1 MQKYLVGGAV
11 RDTIMNKV
19 PHDYDYVLV
28 GATESDIETI
38 LLNGGKQVGK
48 DFPVFLI
55 NGEEHALA
63 RIERAKGDSSQR
75 KYTDFEV
82 ETSGVSLEDDLGRRD
97 FTMNAIA
104 QDATGTYIDPF
115 GGIQDIHNRVIK
127 HIHSLAFMEDPLR
140 ILRAAR
146 FAAYLDFTIHLD
158 TIRLMQTMVADGMLD
173 NLTSERVWQETVK
186 AMNSVN
192 PVAYFKVLDSIGA
205 LTVVFPE
212 LAQLK
217 GVPQPAE
224 HHPEICSLEHT
235 YMVLNRAVDL
245 GCSLNGRFA
254 SLLHDLG
261 KGLTPISQW
270 PQHIDHESN
279 GIPLLAQMQQRLKI
293 PNDVFTLA
301 STVMQLHLKVHRA
314 LDIARPGKLVTLIR
328 DLGGLKNDGGAFFN
342 EVITTCKADAQGRL
356 GFSDRPYPQELFL
369 KTVRQSILD
378 VRDNLEY
385 KDMITNG
392 VSGKEFGEKLNIL
405 RIKAAQHTMH
415 SFNKNSSAEKYKI
428 DAGKPK
434 MC

>member
-63 RIERAKGDSSQR
+63 RIERAKGDSAQR

-82 ETSGVSLEDDLGRRD
+82 ETSAVSLEDDLGRRD

-104 QDATGTYIDPF
+104 QDDTGTYIDPF

-158 TIRLMQTMVADGMLD
+158 TIRLMQTMVADGMLA

-224 HHPEICSLEHT
+224 HHPEICSLDHT

-254 SLLHDLG
+254 ALLHDLG

-279 GIPLLAQMQQRLKI
+279 GIPLLAQMQQRLKM

-314 LDIARPGKLVTLIR
+314 LDIARPGKLVALIR

-356 GFSDRPYPQELFL
+356 GFQTDLIRRNYF
-369 KTVRQSILD
+369 
-378 VRDNLEY
+378 
-385 KDMITNG
+385 
-392 VSGKEFGEKLNIL
+392 
-405 RIKAAQHTMH
+405 
-415 SFNKNSSAEKYKI
+415 
-428 DAGKPK
+428 
-434 MC
+434 